1 MGEAVDISDWSESK
15 ILDEE
20 NLTLKIKS
28 SKYPNID
35 NIHDVKKLIAETTN
49 NVHVINKI
57 IYMGGIT
64 NLLRNKN
71 LSAYQLSVMVDRYD
85 VCFEQLEFLYKESED
100 QSLLNYI
107 LYSFC
112 GNPEKVSKILLS
124 SKNISKRTVGDFI
137 KSSRSKIIIQNLL
150 LDDINI
156 NATLF
161 DLIVEDRSI
170 IPDNSI
176 LNLCINA
183 SDPLTLE
190 SLFKYCSEK
199 RLDLIKHI
207 ASNTNITEKIVD
219 MLMKHHSTRYLE
231 ILNRNETAKR
241 YLEKLNSKSIENT
254 YITQHGVFDENDNQ
268 LYNFRNI
275 PEEYQIER
283 IKCSKNP
290 GEDYNIWC
298 LAAHVNLTDKAQD
311 MIININSNKLSEA
324 LASNSSISVESLEKL
339 AYNNSEIVRG
349 MVHEHIKR
357 TDKINNILINMDYA
371 TGFVND
377 IKKTLILAETTID
390 VKIQEKILVF
400 HKNNQDVLCALA
412 KNVSINESLQSRLGS
427 FGLRVVKILAENIAI
442 SENIQ
447 HALTESSYEVSM
459 TLASNES
466 IKEST
471 QEVLITKGLEVR
483 KKLIHNPSV
492 TMKILEK
499 IADLDET
506 QSLIEICNLKI
517 DISKKIMN
525 KLLNSSHEVRVK
537 LSEGKL
543 FLDNESLAFLAK
555 DKSPI
560 VRKNIA
566 RKVRVSDSGA
576 ELSLV
581 YDEYIN
587 VRKELAKNRNISARI
602 KEELLRDKEKQVQ
615 IEAVKHN
622 VLSEYDIKNLIA
634 SNDKELL
641 QALLGSIYPS
651 DEEKTK
657 IREIIDAIDKK
668 MENISEPSK
677 SKYDA
682 QIITF
687 QDKETNNWISETNDP
702 KISCRA
708 ESRVKSIN
716 SLIGLLE
723 MNKIHIINQYGNIH
737 FDSLMKNAL
746 TAKET
751 DETIE
756 KLNIV
761 KQIIEKEKEIE
772 NKTVE
777 TNHRS
782 IEENSIENRNNNF
795 KTLIKEYNL
804 RVEEN
809 NARFLQKKT
818 TKDFIM
824 EDINSSSIRI
834 ASRQIVKMTLVAIP
848 NKYKYSF
855 FPKVLANML
864 IHGVLE
870 NVHSDNQRAESIKS
884 KISQEMKIE
893 AMSIVGGELV
903 NIVKENIINLLEAS
917 KSNSPLVHSL
927 SDGKKFNTAA
937 SIINNTG
944 VNTEGVFHRKASE

>member
-1 MGEAVDISDWSESK
+1 MEEAVDISDWPESK
-15 ILDEE
+15 ILGEE

-71 LSAYQLSVMVDRYD
+71 LSAYQLSVIVDRYD

-112 GNPEKVSKILLS
+112 GYPEKISKILLS
-124 SKNISKRTVGDFI
+124 SKNISKQTVGDFV

-156 NATLF
+156 NANLF

-183 SDPLTLE
+183 SDPFTLE

-207 ASNTNITEKIVD
+207 ASNTNITEKIVN
-219 MLMKHHSTRYLE
+219 MLMKHHNTRCLE

-290 GEDYNIWC
+290 GEDYNIFC
-298 LAAHVNLTDKAQD
+298 LAAHANLTDKAQD

-377 IKKTLILAETTID
+377 IQKTLILAETTID

-400 HKNNQDVLCALA
+400 HKNNQNVLCALA

-427 FGLRVVKILAENIAI
+427 FGLRVVKILAENKAI

-447 HALTESSYEVSM
+447 LALTESLYEVLM

-506 QSLIEICNLKI
+506 QSLIEISNLKI
-517 DISKKIMN
+517 DISKKIMD

-566 RKVRVSDSGA
+566 RKVRVSNSGA

-581 YDEYIN
+581 YDEDIN

-602 KEELLRDKEKQVQ
+602 KEELLRDKKKQVQ

-677 SKYDA
+677 SKHDTKEA
-682 QIITF
+682 
-687 QDKETNNWISETNDP
+687 KETN
-702 KISCRA
+702 
-708 ESRVKSIN
+708 
-716 SLIGLLE
+716 
-723 MNKIHIINQYGNIH
+723 
-737 FDSLMKNAL
+737 
-746 TAKET
+746 
-751 DETIE
+751 ETIE

-761 KQIIEKEKEIE
+761 KQVIEKEKERE

-917 KSNSPLVHSL
+917 KFNSPLVHSL

-944 VNTEGVFHRKASE
+944 VNTEGVFHRKANE

>member
-1 MGEAVDISDWSESK
+1 MGEAVDISDWSQSK

-20 NLTLKIKS
+20 NLMLKIKS

-64 NLLRNKN
+64 NLLRNRN
-71 LSAYQLSVMVDRYD
+71 LSAHQLSVIVDRYD

-107 LYSFC
+107 LRLFC
-112 GNPEKVSKILLS
+112 GYPEKVSKILLS
-124 SKNISKRTVGDFI
+124 SKNISKQTVGDFI

-156 NATLF
+156 NANLF

-199 RLDLIKHI
+199 QHDLIKHI

-231 ILNRNETAKR
+231 ILNKNETAKR

-298 LAAHVNLTDKAQD
+298 LAAHANLTDKAQD

-324 LASNSSISVESLEKL
+324 LVSNSSISVESLEKL

-377 IKKTLILAETTID
+377 IQKTLILAETTID

-427 FGLRVVKILAENIAI
+427 FGLRVVKILAENKAI

-447 HALTESSYEVSM
+447 LALTESSYEVSM
-459 TLASNES
+459 MLASNES

-471 QEVLITKGLEVR
+471 QEVLITKGLEAR

-517 DISKKIMN
+517 DISKKIMD

-566 RKVRVSDSGA
+566 RKVRVSNSGA

-581 YDEYIN
+581 YDEDIN

-602 KEELLRDKEKQVQ
+602 KEELLRDKKKQVQ

-657 IREIIDAIDKK
+657 IREIIDAIDEK
-668 MENISEPSK
+668 MENISGPSK
-677 SKYDA
+677 SKYDTKEA
-682 QIITF
+682 N
-687 QDKETNNWISETNDP
+687 ETN
-702 KISCRA
+702 
-708 ESRVKSIN
+708 
-716 SLIGLLE
+716 
-723 MNKIHIINQYGNIH
+723 
-737 FDSLMKNAL
+737 
-746 TAKET
+746 
-751 DETIE
+751 ETIE

-761 KQIIEKEKEIE
+761 KQVIEKEKEIE

-824 EDINSSSIRI
+824 EDINYSSIRI

-870 NVHSDNQRAESIKS
+870 NVHSDNQRAENIKS

-917 KSNSPLVHSL
+917 KFNSPLVHSL

-944 VNTEGVFHRKASE
+944 VNTEGVFHRKANE

>member
-20 NLTLKIKS
+20 NLMLKIKS

-35 NIHDVKKLIAETTN
+35 NIHDVKKLIAETTD
-49 NVHVINKI
+49 NVHVIKKI
-57 IYMGGIT
+57 IYTTGSIK

-71 LSAYQLSVMVDRYD
+71 LSAYQLSVIVDRYD

-124 SKNISKRTVGDFI
+124 SKNISKQTVGDFM

-207 ASNTNITEKIVD
+207 ASNTNITEKIVN
-219 MLMKHHSTRYLE
+219 MLMKHHNTRYLE

-283 IKCSKNP
+283 IKCSKKP
-290 GEDYNIWC
+290 SEDCNIWC
-298 LAAHVNLTDKAQD
+298 LAAHANLTDKAQD

-324 LASNSSISVESLEKL
+324 LVSNSSISVESLEKL

-471 QEVLITKGLEVR
+471 QELLLTKGLEVR

-581 YDEYIN
+581 YDEDIN

-602 KEELLRDKEKQVQ
+602 KEELLRDKKKQVQ

-641 QALLGSIYPS
+641 QALLESSYPF
-651 DEEKTK
+651 DKEKTK
-657 IREIIDAIDKK
+657 IREIINAIDKK

-677 SKYDA
+677 SKHDTKEA
-682 QIITF
+682 N
-687 QDKETNNWISETNDP
+687 ETNEI
-702 KISCRA
+702 
-708 ESRVKSIN
+708 
-716 SLIGLLE
+716 
-723 MNKIHIINQYGNIH
+723 
-737 FDSLMKNAL
+737 
-746 TAKET
+746 
-751 DETIE
+751 IE

-761 KQIIEKEKEIE
+761 KQVIEKEKEIE
-772 NKTVE
+772 NKIVE

-824 EDINSSSIRI
+824 EDINYSSIRI

-848 NKYKYSF
+848 DKYKYSF

-870 NVHSDNQRAESIKS
+870 NVHSDNQRAENIKS